1 MIMSGIYFS
10 DEKDDE
16 KKDKAP
22 DALAEKFLK
31 TRQILLSGEINKELA
46 EKFNKQLLLL
56 ESDGNDPVY
65 VYIDSPGGDVSA
77 GFAIYDMIRF
87 VSCPVVLV
95 GNGLIASAA
104 ALILL
109 AVPKERRVGFANS
122 EYLIHQPLSGMHGTA
137 TEILIHAEN
146 LTKTKAKI
154 NKIIAD
160 ATGKDVKQVEKD
172 TDRDHWLDAEEAK
185 EYGLI
190 GKIIASRNEL
200 KEIK

>member
-1 MIMSGIYFS
+1 MNKIYL
-10 DEKDDE
+10 DEE
-16 KKDKAP
+16 KEDTKKIAAP

-56 ESDGNDPVY
+56 EADSNKPVY
-65 VYIDSPGGDVSA
+65 VYIDSPGGDVTA

-87 VSCPVVLV
+87 VKCPVVLI

-109 AVPKERRVGFANS
+109 AVPQNMRVGLPNS
-122 EYLIHQPLSGMHGTA
+122 EYLIHQPLSGMRGTA
-137 TEILIHAEN
+137 TDIQIHTAN
-146 LTKTKAKI
+146 VKKTKAKI
-154 NKIIAD
+154 NKIISE
-160 ATGKDVKQVEKD
+160 ATGKDLKKVEAD
-172 TDRDHWLDAEEAK
+172 TDRDYWLDADEAL

-190 GKIIASRNEL
+190 SKIISNRDEM
-200 KEIK
+200 KKIK

>member
-1 MIMSGIYFS
+1 M
-10 DEKDDE
+10 
-16 KKDKAP
+16 
-22 DALAEKFLK
+22 
-31 TRQILLSGEINKELA
+31 R
-46 EKFNKQLLLL
+46 
-56 ESDGNDPVY
+56 
-65 VYIDSPGGDVSA
+65 
-77 GFAIYDMIRF
+77 
-87 VSCPVVLV
+87 
-95 GNGLIASAA
+95 
-104 ALILL
+104 
-109 AVPKERRVGFANS
+109 
-122 EYLIHQPLSGMHGTA
+122 GTA

>member
-1 MIMSGIYFS
+1 MSKFYIN
-10 DEKDDE
+10 EKQDDE
-16 KKDKAP
+16 KKGNSP
-22 DALAEKFLK
+22 DVFAEKFIK
-31 TRQILLSGEINKELA
+31 TRQILLSGEINKDLA

-56 ESDGNDPVY
+56 EADNNDPVY

-109 AVPKERRVGFANS
+109 AVPKERRVGFPNS
-122 EYLIHQPLSGMHGTA
+122 EYLIHQPLSQMEGTA
-137 TEILIHAEN
+137 SDILIHAEN

-154 NKIIAD
+154 NKIISEAS
-160 ATGKDVKQVEKD
+160 GKDLDKVKKD
-172 TDRDHWLDAEEAK
+172 TERDCWLNAEEAK

-190 GKIIASRNEL
+190 SKIVTTRDEL
-200 KEIK
+200 KSIK

>member
-1 MIMSGIYFS
+1 MSKIYL
-10 DEKDDE
+10 DDE
-16 KKDKAP
+16 KEETKKTEAP

-56 ESDGNDPVY
+56 EADSNKPVY

-87 VSCPVVLV
+87 VKCPVVLI

-109 AVPKERRVGFANS
+109 AVPQNMRVGLPNS
-122 EYLIHQPLSGMHGTA
+122 EYLIHQPLSGMRGTA
-137 TEILIHAEN
+137 TDIQIHAAN
-146 LTKTKAKI
+146 IKKTKAKI
-154 NKIIAD
+154 NKIIAE
-160 ATGKDVKQVEKD
+160 ATGKDLKKVEAD
-172 TDRDHWLDAEEAK
+172 TDRDYWLDAEEAL

-190 GKIIASRNEL
+190 SKVISNRAEL
-200 KEIK
+200 KSVK